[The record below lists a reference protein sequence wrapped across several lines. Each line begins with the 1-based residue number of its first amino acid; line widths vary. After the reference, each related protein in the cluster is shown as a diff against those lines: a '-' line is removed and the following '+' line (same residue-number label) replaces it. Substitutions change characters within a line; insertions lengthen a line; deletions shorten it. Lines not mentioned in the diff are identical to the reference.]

1 MTANSLII
9 WIIVGAITGVVVD
22 TLSGGLRMGMLGAIV
37 IGVLGAIISGWLF
50 SEFLSGWIASF
61 FGFFYLGRLL
71 GTILEAFIGAVGLLL
86 IFGVFRK

>member
-9 WIIVGAITGVVVD
+9 WVIVGAITGIVID

-37 IGVLGAIISGWLF
+37 IGVLGAVISGWLF
-50 SEFLSGWIASF
+50 SELLTGWIASF
-61 FGFFYLGRLL
+61 LGFHYLGRLL
-71 GTILEAFIGAVGLLL
+71 GTILEAFIGAIALLL